1 MIIAFWIFTRVCDE
15 IEKFPK
21 FRYDKYCVLYR
32 ALEQRQRFTLTIA
45 NSKESNINFHPLR

>member
-32 ALEQRQRFTLTIA
+32 ALEHTSTLYLNNRQF
-45 NSKESNINFHPLR
+45 